1 MLSDSRFCRKVG
13 IAGPCIKVYT
23 VKYIFN
29 RIKQVEKWMILF
41 AYIFLTILS
50 EKFPIYSIVRKFV
63 KEKQHINN
71 IDIMAYIP

>member
-13 IAGPCIKVYT
+13 IAGPCMKVYT

-41 AYIFLTILS
+41 A
-50 EKFPIYSIVRKFV
+50 
-63 KEKQHINN
+63 
-71 IDIMAYIP
+71 

>member
-1 MLSDSRFCRKVG
+1 M
-13 IAGPCIKVYT
+13 KVYT